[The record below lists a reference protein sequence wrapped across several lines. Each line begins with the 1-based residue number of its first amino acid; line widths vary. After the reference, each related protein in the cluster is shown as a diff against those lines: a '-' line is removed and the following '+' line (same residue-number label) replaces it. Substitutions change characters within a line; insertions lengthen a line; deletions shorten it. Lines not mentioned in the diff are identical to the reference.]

1 MRKRMMA
8 VLLAGLLAG
17 FYSLPVAATEQ
28 AADAQTELKL
38 ADVDVE
44 IFDINSVAY
53 QGSSVLPLMSAAVV
67 IVVLGALVTI
77 VLVCRTSTYE

>member
-1 MRKRMMA
+1 MMA

-44 IFDINSVAY
+44 RFLTLIQLRIRE
-53 QGSSVLPLMSAAVV
+53 VLC
-67 IVVLGALVTI
+67 
-77 VLVCRTSTYE
+77 CR